1 MTPSAVMIKGSDIQ
15 YKLSSADMQ
24 FAFSIYGSLKVGE
37 DVVLIVE
44 KTTSANEEETYTV
57 VDYVFD

>member
-1 MTPSAVMIKGSDIQ
+1 MIKGSDIQ